1 VREGPSD
8 ELELRFGPQHP
19 AIQGVLVLRLRID
32 GERIVECRPV
42 IGHLHRGL
50 EKLFETQP
58 FAANLPLTDHLDL
71 AAPVTSN
78 LAYAG
83 AVERL
88 LGIEAPPRAR
98 FLRTLFAELQRIAS
112 HLLWL
117 GTHAADAGAIPPFR
131 AALRERDQVLDLWES
146 YLAGWPGE
154 SGLRPGGLSHD
165 LPEGWSGRCREFLA
179 EFPAALDGCEGALTG
194 SRLWK
199 KRTVG
204 LGVLRAEA
212 AVDLGVTGPALR
224 ASGVAWDLRRA
235 RPCEAWGEVDFD
247 VPVERGGDS
256 YDRYRV
262 RVEEMRQAARIAVQC
277 LDRLPDG
284 PVLADLPAELE
295 APRDAEAYH
304 AVEGPRGEIGFYLV
318 GGGAAEPWRCHPRAP
333 SLFNLQALPEICRGE
348 RVGDLVALIGSLDVA
363 LGEADR

>member
-1 VREGPSD
+1 LSD

-19 AIQGVLVLRLRID
+19 AIPGVLVLKLRVED
-32 GERIVECRPV
+32 ERIVECRPV

-50 EKLFETQP
+50 EKLFESRP
-58 FAANLPLTDHLDL
+58 FGASLPLTDHLDF

-78 LAYAG
+78 LAYVG

-88 LGIEAPPRAR
+88 LGVEAPPRAR

-117 GTHAADAGAIPPFR
+117 GTHAADAGAVPPFF
-131 AALRERDQVLDLWES
+131 AALRERDRVLDLWES
-146 YLAGWPGE
+146 YLAAWPGE

-165 LPEGWSGRCREFLA
+165 LPEGWSERCREFLDG
-179 EFPAALDGCEGALTG
+179 FPAALANCEGALTE

-247 VPVERGGDS
+247 VPVGRNGDT
-256 YDRYRV
+256 YDRYLV
-262 RVEEMRQAARIAVQC
+262 RVEEMRQAVRIAVQC

-284 PVLADLPAELE
+284 PVLADLPHDLE
-295 APRDAEAYH
+295 APRDSEAYH

-318 GGGAAEPWRCHPRAP
+318 GDGTSTPWRCHPRAP
-333 SLFNLQALPEICRGE
+333 SFANLHALPEICRGE
-348 RVGDLVALIGSLDVA
+348 LVSDLVALIGTLDVA
-363 LGEADR
+363 LGEVDR